1 MPKVVDVEE
10 KRRRILS
17 AAAGVFARHGYRGTN
32 LQRVAVAAEMGKS
45 SLYHYFATR
54 DALFDALMQDLLRK
68 ELEVFEDL
76 AGAAGRPSQRLEA
89 LIDAVTEIIGEWV
102 KAGPLLI
109 DCLQDERGRRALR
122 LTLRKIRD
130 ALSKLVAQG
139 QAAGELRGGDPRAL
153 ATVVVG
159 CLDGVLLQ
167 RLLEPAAPGQR
178 AVDREL
184 RETLLRGLG
193 KGDVR

>member
-10 KRRRILS
+10 KRRWILS
-17 AAAGVFARHGYRGTN
+17 AAAGVFARYGYRGTN

-45 SLYHYFATR
+45 SLYHYFPTR

-68 ELEVFEDL
+68 ELEVFEEL

-153 ATVVVG
+153 ATVVIG